1 MTRPFGWLDIARLGL
16 VQAALGSVTVLT
28 VSTLNRVMVVEWS
41 LPALLPGVL
50 VALHYLVQVLRPRF
64 GFGSDTGGRRTPWIL
79 GGMLALAAGGVVA
92 AAGTA
97 LMGGALLA
105 GVAVASL
112 GFLLV
117 GLGVGAAGTSVLVLM
132 AARVDARRRAPAATV
147 LWLMMIAGIVAT
159 AGCVGVLL
167 DPFSPHRLVGVAAG
181 VACVATVVTVLA
193 VWRVEGP
200 GRVAPAAVT
209 ARPGF
214 LQAVRG
220 IWAEPQSR
228 RFAQFVFVSML
239 AYSAQEMLLEP
250 FAGAVFRLTPGES
263 AALTGLHHAG
273 VLAGMAGVALCC
285 LWAGAFRSRAMRG
298 WTIGGCVA
306 SAVALAGL
314 AAAAL
319 VGPAWPLRPTVL
331 LLGVTN
337 GAFAVSAVGAMMG
350 LAGSGQASREGTRVG
365 IWGAAQALAFAAGGL
380 FGTGLIDGAH
390 GLLGAPAPAYAAVF
404 GAQAA
409 VFLLAARLAA
419 GVFPVPRPADAGPAL
434 ALPQLG

>member
-1 MTRPFGWLDIARLGL
+1 
-16 VQAALGSVTVLT
+16 
-28 VSTLNRVMVVEWS
+28 
-41 LPALLPGVL
+41 
-50 VALHYLVQVLRPRF
+50 
-64 GFGSDTGGRRTPWIL
+64 
-79 GGMLALAAGGVVA
+79 
-92 AAGTA
+92 
-97 LMGGALLA
+97 
-105 GVAVASL
+105 
-112 GFLLV
+112 
-117 GLGVGAAGTSVLVLM
+117 
-132 AARVDARRRAPAATV
+132 
-147 LWLMMIAGIVAT
+147 MIAGIVGDRHRAP
-159 AGCVGVLL
+159 AGLL
-167 DPFSPHRLVGVAAG
+167 EPFSPGIGCSAVAASV
-181 VACVATVVTVLA
+181 VACDRPSAVTVLA
-193 VWRVEGP
+193 VWGVEGTATPMLAP
-200 GRVAPAAVT
+200 GRGDGE
-209 ARPGF
+209 RPGF
-214 LQAVRG
+214 MLAVRE